1 MHFVSTSRVN
11 YVLHPNFHL
20 LLDGVRGAL
29 HPPLLQRGFVL
40 GVHHG
45 SVGHQLQFIVLKTD
59 LKANLQILYVQMQH
73 IKVLAIKAI
82 KMSYKKLYK
91 LVILR
96 KQTSSP

>member
-1 MHFVSTSRVN
+1 MHFDSTFRVN
-11 YVLHPNFHL
+11 HVLHQKFHL

-59 LKANLQILYVQMQH
+59 LKANLQILYVQIQH
-73 IKVLAIKAI
+73 IKVPLQAI
-82 KMSYKKLYK
+82 KMT
-91 LVILR
+91 
-96 KQTSSP
+96 QTGDFM